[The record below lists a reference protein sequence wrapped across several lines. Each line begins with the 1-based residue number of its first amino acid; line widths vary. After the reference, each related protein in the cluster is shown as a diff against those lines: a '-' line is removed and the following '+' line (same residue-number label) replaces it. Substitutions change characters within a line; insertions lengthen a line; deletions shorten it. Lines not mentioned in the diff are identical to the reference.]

1 MNKRA
6 LLGVAWSLSV
16 VISAGA
22 SARQSSAGAAGH
34 WEGTI
39 QTPGQALAIVVDLT
53 LQQSGSWLG
62 TITIPAQGVKG
73 LALSPLTVD
82 GNAVTFGMKGIP
94 GDPLFKGT
102 LSSDPH
108 SISGEFSQGGAT
120 MPFSLTWKGEPT
132 IEAPPKSSAIT
143 KELEGAWEGAL
154 NVQGNTLRLVLDLA
168 NEAGSGVGTLTSL
181 DQGGTKIPIAQIS
194 QTGTH
199 VTLLVSAIGAS
210 YEGSLTNG
218 QIDGTWA
225 QSGQRFPLVL
235 KRASK

>member
-1 MNKRA
+1 MNKQI
-6 LLGVAWSLSV
+6 LVGLAWSLSV
-16 VISAGA
+16 VVGAGA
-22 SARQSSAGAAGH
+22 AARQSSASAAGH

-39 QTPGQALAIVVDLT
+39 QAPGQALAIVVDLA
-53 LQQSGSWLG
+53 LQQSGTWMG
-62 TITIPAQGVKG
+62 AITIPGQGVKG
-73 LALSPLTVD
+73 FALSPLTVE

-102 LSSDPH
+102 LSKDPP

-120 MPFSLTWKGEPT
+120 MPFSLAWKGEPT

-143 KELEGAWEGAL
+143 KDLEGTWEGTL
-154 NVQGNTLRLVLDLA
+154 NVQGNALRLMLDLA
-168 NEAGSGVGTLTSL
+168 NEATSAIGTLTTL
-181 DQGGTKIPIAQIS
+181 DQGGAKIPIAQIS
-194 QTGTH
+194 QTGAH

-210 YEGSLTNG
+210 YEGSITNG

-225 QSGQRFPLVL
+225 QSGQTFPLVF